1 MEQISLEHHKPRR
14 QLVLKEL
21 EKARRGVKAEEA
33 SGVEGL
39 RTCGERKPQLRRQ
52 RAAEHAIDFPGKG
65 HPWVLEPSVRDTAV
79 GKMGGAEGTRERK
92 VERFPEAKAFSK
104 AG

>member
-21 EKARRGVKAEEA
+21 EKARQGVKAEEA

-39 RTCGERKPQLRRQ
+39 WTCGERKPHLRQQ
-52 RAAEHAIDFPGKG
+52 RAAEHAIDFPGKS
-65 HPWVLEPSVRDTAV
+65 HPWVLEPFVRRHCS
-79 GKMGGAEGTRERK
+79 GKDGRCR
-92 VERFPEAKAFSK
+92 RD
-104 AG
+104 